1 MNTRSLN
8 KEAQKNN
15 NNNNPN
21 IKPKTTK
28 QCRIC
33 YGDDSTEDNPLIYPC
48 ICKNTTTMT
57 KAEER
62 AFETYPKYLS
72 DIVYTGDGKTW
83 EQFDCNA
90 TKREGYVKGY
100 EQAEKDLALTPED
113 VSKIFNKVRELQVK
127 YPATEACFEEV
138 AEWFNNLKEEKK

>member
-33 YGDDSTEDNPLIYPC
+33 YGDDSTEDNPLIVYVTEMIQPR
-48 ICKNTTTMT
+48 TT
-57 KAEER
+57 
-62 AFETYPKYLS
+62 L
-72 DIVYTGDGKTW
+72 
-83 EQFDCNA
+83 
-90 TKREGYVKGY
+90 
-100 EQAEKDLALTPED
+100 
-113 VSKIFNKVRELQVK
+113 
-127 YPATEACFEEV
+127 
-138 AEWFNNLKEEKK
+138 